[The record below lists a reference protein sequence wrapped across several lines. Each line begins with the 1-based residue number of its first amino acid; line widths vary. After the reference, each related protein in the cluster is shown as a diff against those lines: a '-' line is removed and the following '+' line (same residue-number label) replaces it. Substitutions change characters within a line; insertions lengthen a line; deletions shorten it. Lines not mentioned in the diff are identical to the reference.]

1 MKELF
6 TIGHSNHPME
16 RFRELLSQHNI
27 SAIADVRS
35 SPYSQYAP
43 QFNRDV
49 MEVWL
54 RNAGVEYIFMGRQ
67 LGARS
72 SEESCYVGEQA
83 KYDLIAQS
91 PIFKEGLE
99 RVLREIEKHTLT
111 LMCSEADPLG
121 CHRTILVCRE
131 LKRTAP
137 HLHIVHILAD
147 GATETHEEAERR
159 LVRLHKLQPELF
171 GELTSDA
178 GLINRAYEL
187 QAKKIEFRK
196 EPQEQ

>member
-6 TIGHSNHPME
+6 TIGHSNHPLE
-16 RFRELLSQHNI
+16 RFRELLAQHNI
-27 SAIADVRS
+27 SAVADVRS

-43 QFNRDV
+43 QFNKDV

-54 RNAGVEYIFMGRQ
+54 RNAGVEYIFMGRE

-72 SEESCYVGEQA
+72 SEESCYVGDQA
-83 KYDLIAQS
+83 KYELIAQS
-91 PIFKEGLE
+91 PVFKEGLD
-99 RVLREIEKHTLT
+99 RVLREAERHRLA

-137 HLHIVHILAD
+137 QLRIVHILAD
-147 GATETHEEAERR
+147 GTTETHEEAERR
-159 LVRLHKLQPELF
+159 LVGLHKLQPELF

-178 GLINRAYEL
+178 GIINHAYEL

-196 EPQEQ
+196 EPQEK

>member
-16 RFRELLSQHNI
+16 RFREMLALHDI
-27 SAIADVRS
+27 SAVADVRS
-35 SPYSQYAP
+35 SPHSQYSP
-43 QFNRDV
+43 QFNKEV

-72 SEESCYVGEQA
+72 SEESCYVGGQA
-83 KYDLIAQS
+83 KYELIAQS
-91 PIFKEGLE
+91 PVFKEGLD
-99 RVLREIEKHTLT
+99 RVLREAEKHRLA

-137 HLHIVHILAD
+137 QLRIVHILAD

-159 LVRLHKLQPELF
+159 LVHLHKLQPELF

-178 GLINRAYEL
+178 GIVNRAYEL
-187 QAKKIEFRK
+187 QAKKTEFRK